1 MTWVTGKWGYNL
13 RSSRRESRGENCTP
27 SLDGGQPERR
37 AEGRQRGCLRKIKR
51 TTIPDTSEH
60 PERHLMKSWI
70 RDNWRESR
78 RDGGGDEMSPG
89 QSLYGKVT
97 SRQVRL
103 RIFYQLSSLP
113 HLRASAQPRIT
124 KASGKGSIAKSKA
137 QNIQKR
143 EERSQLE
150 GNGLCWH
157 METWGL
163 WGSDLLTFLYAK

>member
-103 RIFYQLSSLP
+103 RISYRSPVSRTYVQAHNQELPGIWKRFYREKQSP
-113 HLRASAQPRIT
+113 KHT
-124 KASGKGSIAKSKA
+124 KTGGKVPTWRKRTMLTHGNLGGVAEWLTNISI
-137 QNIQKR
+137 
-143 EERSQLE
+143 
-150 GNGLCWH
+150 C
-157 METWGL
+157 
-163 WGSDLLTFLYAK
+163 